1 MKRRRFDEAT
11 PAATETLSLPRRE
24 PLCLSLSL
32 FLSVSIDHR
41 SNGHREIVGPFRP
54 AGPGN
59 GSALLFPLDFSFY
72 FFFLRLSVFRFAGG
86 GGWGVPF
93 GPAPSAL

>member
-32 FLSVSIDHR
+32 FFSQSRSTIDQTAIER
-41 SNGHREIVGPFRP
+41 SSDRFGRPDQEMDLPFF
-54 AGPGN
+54 
-59 GSALLFPLDFSFY
+59 FPLTFLFIFSF
-72 FFFLRLSVFRFAGG
+72 FGFRFAGG